1 MELPGRQA
9 GSGSHRSGAR
19 MNQTIHPTAVVDATA
34 IVGEGVVIHPYACVG
49 PGVVLGPGCILSSHA
64 VVHRGSVLGEHVL
77 VDSFAVIGGDPQMNG
92 FDPATQSGVTIG
104 AHSRVR
110 EGVTVHRST
119 AAGHMTTIGEHVHLM
134 AGSHVGHDC
143 VVNSHA
149 TLANNVMLA
158 GHVEVG
164 EYVFLGG
171 GAGVHQFVR
180 IGESAMVGGNAS
192 ISYDIPPFTI
202 AAQRNEVYGL
212 NFIGLKRRHFTQETI
227 ADLKS
232 CFRAVYSTLGDVRVR
247 AEAACL
253 ATGATEQ
260 GRTFL
265 RFFAEGRR
273 GFVTLRRVEPHGRRT
288 AGGSNGAPAE
298 FSEPTPH
305 REPTAN

>member
-1 MELPGRQA
+1 
-9 GSGSHRSGAR
+9 

-34 IVGEGVVIHPYACVG
+34 IVGAGVVIHPYACVG
-49 PGVVLGPGCILSSHA
+49 AGVVLGAGCVLSSHA
-64 VVHRGSVLGEHVL
+64 VVHRGSVLGDGVL

-92 FDPATQSGVTIG
+92 FDPATLSGVIIG

-110 EGVTVHRST
+110 EGVTVHRGS
-119 AAGHMTTIGEHVHLM
+119 AAGRLTSIGDHVHLM

-143 VVNSHA
+143 IVHSHA

-180 IGESAMVGGNAS
+180 IGEGAMVGGNAS
-192 ISYDIPPFTI
+192 ISYDIPPFTM

-212 NFIGLKRRHFTQETI
+212 NLIGLKRRHFSAETI

-232 CFRAVYSTLGDVRVR
+232 CFRAVYSKLGDVRVR

-265 RFFAEGRR
+265 RFFAGGRR
-273 GFVTLRRVEPHGRRT
+273 GFATLRRAELHSKRLVT
-288 AGGSNGAPAE
+288 GSENGAAPQENGAAPQE
-298 FSEPTPH
+298 NGAA
-305 REPTAN
+305 PTAN